1 MKKLVILILVVTGSF
16 LPVHLANA
24 NILMKSEDVAFIQIS
39 RLSGGSRIFSER
51 DGIEEFVIRKVVQW
65 INTANNQKEPT
76 ELVTKKTPIALL
88 KLKMKNGDFALIE
101 PAYNCHV
108 QNQSTICTLSDG
120 DVILT
125 RDNQKVRLKSV
136 QLFDWLLTGWKYER
150 TKPPEDTKELMVND
164 ILMLLLG
171 PEIDKA
177 VSDYYSIYLNESPS
191 VYPYQVEIVNLERV
205 GGFRTF
211 HFLITLE
218 ATPVVGPHISVGKDR
233 LTFEISP
240 TITPG
245 QIKLKKFEHL
255 ETHELPPH
263 WQEPSKQVYVW

>member
-1 MKKLVILILVVTGSF
+1 MKKLLILILVVTGSF
-16 LPVHLANA
+16 LPNLQANA
-24 NILMKSEDVAFIQIS
+24 NTLIKSDDVASLQIS
-39 RLSGGSRIFSER
+39 RLSGGSRNFSEK
-51 DGIEEFVIRKVVQW
+51 DGIEEFVIRKVVDW
-65 INTANNQKEPT
+65 VNTADNVKEPT
-76 ELVTKKTPIALL
+76 ELVNKMTPIALL
-88 KLKMKNGDFALIE
+88 KVKMKNGDVAIIE

-108 QNQSTICTLSDG
+108 QNQSTFCTLADG

-125 RDNQKVRLKSV
+125 RNNQKVRLQSV
-136 QLFDWLLTGWKYER
+136 PIFDWLLTGWKYER

-177 VSDYYSIYLNESPS
+177 VSDYYSKYFTETPS

-218 ATPVVGPHISVGKDR
+218 TTPVVGPHISVGKDR
-233 LTFEISP
+233 LIFEISP
-240 TITPG
+240 TIKPG

-263 WQEPSKQVYVW
+263 WKDIIIERSK